1 MEKMIIIIL
10 IISLIIILSRIRI
23 VVLKN
28 INEKLNIKA
37 YIIPKLGIKINL
49 NKYFDKFKNQSFSSI
64 LSMIKLEI
72 ENANSKKK
80 LLFDFLNIIRIRKI
94 KINYFYDYLQYPSL
108 YIYIFGWYSLSYQ
121 KNFLDKHVKRVDKE
135 EYNLVISSDINDA
148 YMYVDLVF
156 PIISFIFILIKNFK
170 VIIKGIIKHG
180 TSNKRTIKAFRR
192 KYY

>member
-1 MEKMIIIIL
+1 MIIIIL

-94 KINYFYDYLQYPSL
+94 KINYFYDYLKYPRL
-108 YIYIFGWYSLSYQ
+108 YIYLFGWYSLGYQ